1 MAVERKRKM
10 ILKKRLQNNLLNF
23 MWLVIGAITIGG
35 VYLLSYHGVD
45 DVVVSESKNFF
56 EFVRAVLR

>member
-1 MAVERKRKM
+1 MGVGRKRKM

>member
-10 ILKKRLQNNLLNF
+10 IMKRRLQNNLLNF
-23 MWLVIGAITIGG
+23 MWLVIGGITIGG